1 MIKKPC
7 YLISGLFYYSLRNN
21 SIINRVA
28 VVPSIETLHST
39 LTSSCEKLD
48 KDIKQK
54 KKISF
59 IHQSNINIKK
69 KALQEAPFF

>member
-28 VVPSIETLHST
+28 VVPSTETLHST

-48 KDIKQK
+48 NDIKQK
-54 KKISF
+54 KKINF
-59 IHQSNINIKK
+59 KHQPNINIKK
-69 KALQEAPFF
+69 GAL